1 MTGNST
7 FDKIILGLNAL
18 IVGAAVGLIW
28 YSHNVLSP
36 PATDSQKQFSDL
48 IDTSVSDFK
57 RTPVTFKEI
66 VVNLYSRQRR
76 LRFLNLTM
84 NIEVYDDGQE
94 EIVKTYKPFINDRLI
109 DIAGNMKPEEVNSV
123 TGRILLESRIKKNFN
138 EAVGSKVIKKIYFS
152 KFIVQ

>member
-1 MTGNST
+1 MTLKPKL
-7 FDKIILGLNAL
+7 DKIVLALNGL
-18 IVGAAVGLIW
+18 IVAAAVGLVW
-28 YSHNVLSP
+28 YSHNIVSP
-36 PATDSQKQFSDL
+36 PLTDSQKQFSNL
-48 IDTSVSDFK
+48 IDSSVSDFK

-109 DIAGNMKPEEVNSV
+109 DIAGNMKPDEVNSV

-138 EAVGSKVIKKIYFS
+138 QAVGAKVIKKIYFS

>member
-1 MTGNST
+1 MTGNSK
-7 FDKIILGLNAL
+7 FDKIILGLNAVVV
-18 IVGAAVGLIW
+18 IAAASLIW
-28 YSHNVLSP
+28 YSHNILSSP
-36 PATDSQKQFSDL
+36 PTNSQKQFSDL
-48 IDTSVSDFK
+48 IDSSVSDFK
-57 RTPVTFKEI
+57 RSPVTFKEI

-84 NIEVYDDGQE
+84 NIEVYDNGQE
-94 EIVKTYKPFINDRLI
+94 ELVKTYEPFINDRLI
-109 DIAGNMKPEEVNSV
+109 DIAGNMKPEDVNSV